1 MKEGELIRAF
11 VAVPSD
17 PMWVEST
24 RGLLVRLQ
32 GSLPEAS
39 WTRPESWHLT
49 LRFLGEVPRDALERF
64 ATALEP
70 LATETVPG
78 EIRSQGAVVF
88 PPHGPARV
96 LGIGFAPS
104 EILEGISRLANEVER
119 EAREIGAED
128 TRRPFHPHVTLGR
141 IRRPWPPPAIASYR
155 SEVEAW
161 SFPLWHPRSCVVFE
175 SVLSPEGAVH
185 RPLFEWSFVG
195 GPRGVRA

>member
-1 MKEGELIRAF
+1 MREGELVRAF

-24 RGLLVRLQ
+24 RGLMARLR

-49 LRFLGEVPRDALERF
+49 LRFLGEVPRDALQRF

-70 LATETVPG
+70 LAAETVPG

-88 PPHGPARV
+88 PPRGPARV
-96 LGIGFAPS
+96 LGVGFAPS

-119 EAREIGAED
+119 EARQIGAED

-141 IRRPWPPPAIASYR
+141 IRRPWPPEAVESYR
-155 SEVEAW
+155 SETEAW
-161 SFPLWHPRSCVVFE
+161 SFPLWQARSCVVFE